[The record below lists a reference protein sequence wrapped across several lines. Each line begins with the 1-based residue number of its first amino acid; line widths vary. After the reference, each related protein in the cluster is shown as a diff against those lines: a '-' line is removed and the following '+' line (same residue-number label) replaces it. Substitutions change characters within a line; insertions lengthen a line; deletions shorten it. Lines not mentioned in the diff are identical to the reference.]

1 MAMFRFLY
9 DPVPVLVWIDTEV
22 LIVHPEHIELRKLLK
37 MDVTL
42 DLPGLSVLVL
52 DTKSHRRRGRA

>member
-42 DLPGLSVLVL
+42 DLPVLVL